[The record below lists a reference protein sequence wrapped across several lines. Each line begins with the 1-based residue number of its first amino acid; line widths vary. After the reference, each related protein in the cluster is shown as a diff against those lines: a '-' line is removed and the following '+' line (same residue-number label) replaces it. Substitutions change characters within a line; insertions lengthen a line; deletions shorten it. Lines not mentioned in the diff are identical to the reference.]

1 MKPLSSRFPNV
12 KSGAVISAV
21 DLIRG
26 IGRYA
31 GLRVIEVQGATGL
44 YDTNYEGKAAAALEA
59 LRTDDFVYL
68 HVEAS
73 DEAGHEGDVNLK
85 LKTIE
90 NLDAR
95 ILKPVYEELNSWS
108 EPVTIAV
115 LPDHPTPC
123 AYRTHTAEPVPFL
136 IYYPGIEADS
146 VQEYNENACRNG
158 MWGELKKD
166 EFIRI
171 LLNGKL

>member
-1 MKPLSSRFPNV
+1 MEPLDARFPQV
-12 KSGAVISAV
+12 GSGVVITAV

-31 GLRVIEVQGATGL
+31 GLRLVDVPGATGL
-44 YDTNYEGKAAAALEA
+44 YDTDYEGKAAAAVEA

-85 LKTIE
+85 LRTIE

-95 ILKPVYEELNSWS
+95 IVGPIWEAVSGWD
-108 EPVTIAV
+108 EPVAIAV

-123 AYRTHTAEPVPFL
+123 ALRTHTAEPVPFL
-136 IYYPGIEADS
+136 IYYPGIEPDS
-146 VQEYNENACRNG
+146 VQTYDEAACREG
-158 MWGELKKD
+158 AYGLLHGD

-171 LLNGKL
+171 FLN